1 MDIGEGGRGRDGG
14 REGGEP
20 DISTKPLSH
29 PLLTP
34 EVVPFKGSPSRTS
47 APAPAKEPSN
57 LTQTVQGGAEG
68 TAGREETPE
77 GERGIYSQNNGV
89 TLKEEQEKEE
99 KLNEKEK
106 ERLLLVDNREETG
119 RKNLAP
125 ALSSKDRG
133 EEEKEKEEEEEREEA
148 ISNQSQ
154 TKSKCSLLPRQS
166 QHSSASS
173 TVMASGTLNS
183 NIHITASNSPKH
195 STSPSTCP
203 KLSLSPSNSPKHST
217 SPSTSPKR
225 SSFSPSSPYPQNETE
240 VRDTGEVQGNSPCF
254 PLSFKPQ
261 QSALSKSTSPPAKD
275 DGRADA
281 THTSLIAN
289 GDIAKVPKPNNNPE
303 VRDGDRE
310 MEIERDDDEGNGEKE
325 REGDENIETVSKYL
339 HSSPSSSSSPSSPV
353 SLNSH
358 MALMHSRNSCKTL
371 KCPKCNWHYKSQ
383 QTLQVHL
390 REKHSESGGSCVC
403 GSLGENCVCGGSRG
417 VCLYCST
424 GKAHP
429 RLSRGESYVCGY
441 KPYRCGVCDYATS
454 SKGNL
459 SIHMQSDKHLSN
471 VQTAGQTQHA
481 HSTHTHSTHSAGS
494 TVRDTA
500 GGQVYGHTHPE
511 VTQPPENTPPYP
523 SHPSSQGKRWRC
535 EVCDYETSIARN
547 LRIHTTSEKHT
558 QNVLRLKHTHNVLQ
572 LQRSY
577 YLAHCRSLP
586 PQLTL
591 LHSTGG
597 EQSLDIH
604 QLTAEEPVA
613 PDSTLTPSPSPPPS
627 SSPSPSPP
635 SPLSLSPSPPPPLSL
650 SSSSPLYRGVFRC
663 LVCFSFSSDSLE
675 SLGSHLSASRSLP
688 QSEWRCLVAG
698 GCYCRLCGYSTPLTA
713 NFTLHCQ
720 TDRHRARYQLAAHL
734 WERGEKGEAV
744 DWEEVGKLVATGN
757 LVQLKC
763 NVCDFQ
769 TTSLEKLR
777 IHSVNSQHQASLRVY
792 MFLEQYD
799 SAVAGGSW
807 SFHCVL
813 CNYSSRS
820 KLHLLRH
827 THSTGHHKREELH
840 RLQLVKRRSLNK
852 GEDLAAIFS
861 IRKCTSPE
869 IDESSEEGE
878 RRDSLSPAKR
888 SFSWLEET
896 QSPLSPKC
904 PRTDKHTTD
913 QHTTAKCPL
922 CQDTLIHTHLRRHLT
937 LIHSVAQDCVEKL
950 MSTVAVDLP
959 EILQKEP
966 LQRDSHSSDSN
977 TNEYQTNDSN
987 TIDFYA
993 KESLRNESQSNDS
1006 HINEEE
1012 VIPAKDV
1019 PALPTRP
1026 CEDQHL
1032 AEDNTSHL
1040 PESPSSPTPLPT
1052 PPSPSLSHLPS
1063 SALPPSPPSDA
1074 PPSSDRHC
1082 YRFRCG
1088 RCSLAFRTQEKL
1100 KLHWQ
1105 YHAMRA
1111 ATECHLCPRR
1121 CRSQEALQRHLLN
1134 THLQDLH
1141 LQGTHPDQIG
1151 AHIQRPTSLEGEEE
1165 EGESM
1170 SEEDEEEGNEGEED
1184 EKDDPDEE
1192 ERPSPG
1198 VSNSDKGSGQQ
1209 EEEAGSEPSPLI
1221 KGSNSTLERFL
1232 DPARPYKCSVCCE
1245 SFTQRTILLVHYN
1258 SVSHLHRAKARRALH
1273 DSSPSH
1279 ADTPQ
1284 GLEPSPY
1291 RCSLAPDPRPYRC
1304 RMCGVAYSQS
1314 STLDI
1319 HLRSVLH
1326 QTRARAAR
1334 TQLPLNPHTHQTPA
1348 SASTQASHT
1357 PVPSLIQTQTPASSP
1372 SPGGG
1377 EASTRGNPPAAT
1389 RPAPAPPSPCSSL
1402 SEAQLSVGVSGQ
1414 VKGQQ
1419 AKRRR
1424 VEDLTASAGQQDLML
1439 LQQQLAQAQ
1448 ILQQQQEL
1456 AQAQIQQHT
1465 ALLQP
1470 QLFSPT
1476 LLPHLPL
1483 LQQNLLKQHLPSA
1496 AEILQHGNLFPP
1508 LPLSPD
1514 SLFSLQ
1520 QQLLLSF
1527 YLSGGL
1533 HLNPNTTLMNQT
1545 TSAVSPQTTSAV
1557 SPQTTSAVSPQTT
1570 SAVSPQTT
1578 SAVSPQ
1584 TTSAVSPQTTSDQ
1597 QPQIER
1603 LEPPSPQP
1611 ETNGIQFPAH
1621 APKCETQAETA
1632 GSDSPLHQT
1641 EKEFNPSSPPEG
1653 DGEKNGEMQES
1664 EKKERAEKA
1673 LRVLLER
1680 YGWELALQSTQSRQ
1694 RQQNREME
1702 GCLEE
1707 EKQCGECGKLFSDS
1721 LILKSHQEFV
1731 HRQMIPPVVLEM
1743 FSRQYRLQY
1752 DRLYPLR
1759 PFTPGET
1766 ETTDVAPLT
1775 PASAPALA
1783 PLPPAPASDSTLD
1796 QAQSLAASQTSVPAL
1811 TPAAT
1816 LTTID
1821 TDPAVPTPPA
1831 PASVS
1836 VTLSPDQAPVNSLF
1850 PVHARASPTPSPP
1863 PPPRQPQPLSEQ
1875 DSTTTTNTPCPDPSQ
1890 TIIHKPKLS
1899 IPPLPLPQLPLPRLP
1914 LSNLS
1919 SLPFP
1924 IDPSLL
1930 PLGLIQPIALQSM
1943 LQYQS
1948 LLSSCH
1954 QPPLSPYTS
1963 THSAPSLALPS
1974 YTTTHCATSPAL
1986 PPYTTTH
1993 SASCPA
1999 LPPYTTTPSAPSLAL
2014 PPYTTTHSAPSLA
2027 LPPYTTTHCAPSPA
2041 LPPYTTTHCAPSPAL
2056 PPYTTTHSAPCPA
2069 LPPYP
2074 TTHSAPSPAL
2084 PPYTTTH
2091 SAPSPVLPPYP
2102 TTHSA
2107 PSPALPPYTTTH
2119 SAPSP
2124 ALPPYTTTHSAPSP
2138 ALPPYTTTH
2147 SAPSP
2152 ALPPYTTTHSAPSPA
2167 LPPYTTTHSAPCP
2180 ALPPY
2185 TTTHSA
2191 PSPALPPY
2199 TTTHS
2204 APCPALPPYTTTH
2217 SAPSPALPSL
2227 KRRLVEG
2234 TEVRPM
2240 SDVMAGDGEEGGER
2254 EGEGDEQRRDRR
2266 QRTTISAEQLE
2277 VLYQR
2282 YSLNSNPTRSALE
2295 GITRD
2300 TGLKKRVVQVWFQ
2313 NTRARQRKGQLQT
2326 LGRGGLGVGLGDNH
2340 RRCPF
2345 CRALFKA
2352 QSALDAHVRA
2362 RHWSQTDRP
2371 AYGLSHQIGSADDFS
2386 FSHNHGSCRDRE
2398 GPPLSLQ
2405 PSPSLSHHPSLPT
2418 SLHPSPNPFH
2428 PSPSPGVIP
2437 TERKYISGKTDL
2449 TFDLNEPDMEEE
2461 EEEEG
2466 LSVKIFPSSDQAHEG
2481 NHSNLLS
2488 LGYKYGM
2495 ASFNVQDCDQN
2506 SSPSLSE
2513 SVDRHGP
2520 RQQQQQR
2527 QRTQMTPQ
2535 QVAKLRACYREH
2547 PTPSPLQCEGL
2558 GRQLGLP
2565 RRVVQV
2571 WFQNGRAKEKR
2582 ARSLRVDP
2590 TTG

>member
-34 EVVPFKGSPSRTS
+34 EVVPSKGSPSRTS

-57 LTQTVQGGAEG
+57 LTQTEQGGAEG

-99 KLNEKEK
+99 KLNEKKEK
-106 ERLLLVDNREETG
+106 ERLLLVDDREETG

-133 EEEKEKEEEEEREEA
+133 EEEKEKEEEREEA

-154 TKSKCSLLPRQS
+154 TKSKCSILPRQS

-203 KLSLSPSNSPKHST
+203 KLTLSPSNSPKHST
-217 SPSTSPKR
+217 SPFTSPKR
-225 SSFSPSSPYPQNETE
+225 SSFFPSSPYPQNETE

-289 GDIAKVPKPNNNPE
+289 GDTAKVPKPNNNPE

-390 REKHSESGGSCVC
+390 REKHPESGGSCVC
-403 GSLGENCVCGGSRG
+403 GGLGENCVCGGSRG

-494 TVRDTA
+494 TVRDTT

-586 PQLTL
+586 PHLTL

-627 SSPSPSPP
+627 SSPSPSPSPSPP

-675 SLGSHLSASRSLP
+675 SLGSHLSAPRSLP

-799 SAVAGGSW
+799 NAVAGGSW

-840 RLQLVKRRSLNK
+840 SLQLVKRRSLNK

-922 CQDTLIHTHLRRHLT
+922 CQDTLVHTHLRRHLT

-959 EILQKEP
+959 EILQKET

-977 TNEYQTNDSN
+977 TNEYQTNDSS

-993 KESLRNESQSNDS
+993 KESLRNESQSNDC

-1040 PESPSSPTPLPT
+1040 PESPSPPPSLPT

-1221 KGSNSTLERFL
+1221 KGSNPTLERFL

-1273 DSSPSH
+1273 DSRPSH

-1348 SASTQASHT
+1348 STQAPHT
-1357 PVPSLIQTQTPASSP
+1357 PGPSLVQTQTPASSP

-1377 EASTRGNPPAAT
+1377 EASTRGNPPADT

-1424 VEDLTASAGQQDLML
+1424 VEDLTTSAGQQDLML

-1456 AQAQIQQHT
+1456 TQAQIQQHT

-1584 TTSAVSPQTTSDQ
+1584 TTSLSSPLQTTALHLLSPPQTTSAVSPQTTSAVSPQTTSAVSPQTTSAISPQTTSAISPQTTSDQ
-1597 QPQIER
+1597 HPQIER

-1641 EKEFNPSSPPEG
+1641 EK
-1653 DGEKNGEMQES
+1653 D
-1664 EKKERAEKA
+1664 
-1673 LRVLLER
+1673 
-1680 YGWELALQSTQSRQ
+1680 
-1694 RQQNREME
+1694 
-1702 GCLEE
+1702 
-1707 EKQCGECGKLFSDS
+1707 
-1721 LILKSHQEFV
+1721 
-1731 HRQMIPPVVLEM
+1731 
-1743 FSRQYRLQY
+1743 
-1752 DRLYPLR
+1752 
-1759 PFTPGET
+1759 
-1766 ETTDVAPLT
+1766 
-1775 PASAPALA
+1775 
-1783 PLPPAPASDSTLD
+1783 
-1796 QAQSLAASQTSVPAL
+1796 
-1811 TPAAT
+1811 
-1816 LTTID
+1816 
-1821 TDPAVPTPPA
+1821 
-1831 PASVS
+1831 
-1836 VTLSPDQAPVNSLF
+1836 
-1850 PVHARASPTPSPP
+1850 
-1863 PPPRQPQPLSEQ
+1863 
-1875 DSTTTTNTPCPDPSQ
+1875 
-1890 TIIHKPKLS
+1890 
-1899 IPPLPLPQLPLPRLP
+1899 
-1914 LSNLS
+1914 
-1919 SLPFP
+1919 
-1924 IDPSLL
+1924 
-1930 PLGLIQPIALQSM
+1930 
-1943 LQYQS
+1943 
-1948 LLSSCH
+1948 
-1954 QPPLSPYTS
+1954 
-1963 THSAPSLALPS
+1963 
-1974 YTTTHCATSPAL
+1974 
-1986 PPYTTTH
+1986 
-1993 SASCPA
+1993 
-1999 LPPYTTTPSAPSLAL
+1999 
-2014 PPYTTTHSAPSLA
+2014 
-2027 LPPYTTTHCAPSPA
+2027 
-2041 LPPYTTTHCAPSPAL
+2041 
-2056 PPYTTTHSAPCPA
+2056 
-2069 LPPYP
+2069 
-2074 TTHSAPSPAL
+2074 
-2084 PPYTTTH
+2084 
-2091 SAPSPVLPPYP
+2091 
-2102 TTHSA
+2102 
-2107 PSPALPPYTTTH
+2107 LPPYTTTH

-2152 ALPPYTTTHSAPSPA
+2152 ALT
-2167 LPPYTTTHSAPCP
+2167 
-2180 ALPPY
+2180 
-2185 TTTHSA
+2185 
-2191 PSPALPPY
+2191 
-2199 TTTHS
+2199 
-2204 APCPALPPYTTTH
+2204 PYTTTH

-2227 KRRLVEG
+2227 ERRLEEG

-2326 LGRGGLGVGLGDNH
+2326 LGRGGLGVGLGGDNH

-2386 FSHNHGSCRDRE
+2386 FSHNHGSYRDRE

-2405 PSPSLSHHPSLPT
+2405 HSPSLSHHPSLPT

-2466 LSVKIFPSSDQAHEG
+2466 LSIKIFPSSDQAHEG
-2481 NHSNLLS
+2481 NHSDLLS

-2520 RQQQQQR
+2520 RQQQQR

>member
-1 MDIGEGGRGRDGG
+1 MDSGEGGRGRDGG

-34 EVVPFKGSPSRTS
+34 EVIPCKGSPSRTS

-57 LTQTVQGGAEG
+57 LIQTEQGGAEG

-99 KLNEKEK
+99 KLNEKKEK
-106 ERLLLVDNREETG
+106 ERLLLVDDREETG

-133 EEEKEKEEEEEREEA
+133 EEEKEKKEEEEEEREEA

-183 NIHITASNSPKH
+183 NIHITPSNSPKH

-225 SSFSPSSPYPQNETE
+225 SSFSPFSPYPQNETE
-240 VRDTGEVQGNSPCF
+240 VRDTGEVQGNSPSF

-289 GDIAKVPKPNNNPE
+289 GDTAKVPKPNNNPE

-390 REKHSESGGSCVC
+390 REKHPESGGSCVC
-403 GSLGENCVCGGSRG
+403 GGLGENCVCGGSRG

-441 KPYRCGVCDYATS
+441 KPYRCDVCDYATS

-471 VQTAGQTQHA
+471 VQAAGQTQHA
-481 HSTHTHSTHSAGS
+481 HSTHSGGS

-500 GGQVYGHTHPE
+500 GDQVYGHTHPE

-591 LHSTGG
+591 LHSIGG
-597 EQSLDIH
+597 QQSLDMH

-627 SSPSPSPP
+627 SSPSPSPSP
-635 SPLSLSPSPPPPLSL
+635 SPPPPLSLSPSPPPPLSL

-675 SLGSHLSASRSLP
+675 SLGSHLSAPRSLP

-734 WERGEKGEAV
+734 SERGEKGEAV

-792 MFLEQYD
+792 RFLEQYD

-827 THSTGHHKREELH
+827 THSTGHYKREELH
-840 RLQLVKRRSLNK
+840 HLQLVKRRSLNK
-852 GEDLAAIFS
+852 GEELAAIFS

-896 QSPLSPKC
+896 QSPLSPKRH
-904 PRTDKHTTD
+904 RTDKHSTD
-913 QHTTAKCPL
+913 QQTTAKCPL
-922 CQDTLIHTHLRRHLT
+922 CQDTLVHTHLRRHLT
-937 LIHSVAQDCVEKL
+937 LTHSVAQDCVDKL
-950 MSTVAVDLP
+950 MSTVAVELP
-959 EILQKEP
+959 EILQKET
-966 LQRDSHSSDSN
+966 LQRDSHSNDSN
-977 TNEYQTNDSN
+977 TNEYQTSDSN

-1040 PESPSSPTPLPT
+1040 PESPSSPPPPPT

-1063 SALPPSPPSDA
+1063 STLPPSPPSDA
-1074 PPSSDRHC
+1074 PPSSDRHG

-1141 LQGTHPDQIG
+1141 LQGTHPDQSG
-1151 AHIQRPTSLEGEEE
+1151 AHVQRQTSLEGEEE

-1170 SEEDEEEGNEGEED
+1170 SEEDKEEDEEDEEANEGEED

-1209 EEEAGSEPSPLI
+1209 EEETGSEPSPLI
-1221 KGSNSTLERFL
+1221 KGSNPTLERFL

-1304 RMCGVAYSQS
+1304 RMCRVAYSQS

-1334 TQLPLNPHTHQTPA
+1334 TQLPLNPHTHQTLAPA
-1348 SASTQASHT
+1348 SASTQAPHT
-1357 PVPSLIQTQTPASSP
+1357 PVPSLVQTQTPASSP

-1377 EASTRGNPPAAT
+1377 EASTRGTPPAVT
-1389 RPAPAPPSPCSSL
+1389 RPAPASPSPCSSL

-1424 VEDLTASAGQQDLML
+1424 VEVLTASVGQQDLTL

-1448 ILQQQQEL
+1448 ILQQQQEI

-1545 TSAVSPQTTSAV
+1545 TSAVSPQTISAV

-1578 SAVSPQ
+1578 SAVSSQITSAVSSQTTSAVSPQTTSAVSPQTTSAVSSQITSAVSSQITSAVSSQITSAVSSQ

-1597 QPQIER
+1597 HPQIER

-1611 ETNGIQFPAH
+1611 EMNRIQFPGH

-1632 GSDSPLHQT
+1632 DSDSPLHQT
-1641 EKEFNPSSPPEG
+1641 EKEYNPSSPPEG

-1694 RQQNREME
+1694 RQRQQNREME
-1702 GCLEE
+1702 GCLEEE

-1759 PFTPGET
+1759 PFTPGDT
-1766 ETTDVAPLT
+1766 ETTVVAPLT

-1796 QAQSLAASQTSVPAL
+1796 QAQSLSVSQTSVPAL
-1811 TPAAT
+1811 IPAAT
-1816 LTTID
+1816 LTAID
-1821 TDPAVPTPPA
+1821 TDPAVPPPPA
-1831 PASVS
+1831 FVS
-1836 VTLSPDQAPVNSLF
+1836 VTLSPDQAPVNSLS
-1850 PVHARASPTPSPP
+1850 PVQARASPTPSPPP

-1875 DSTTTTNTPCPDPSQ
+1875 DSTTTTTTPCPDPSQ
-1890 TIIHKPKLS
+1890 TIIHRPKLS

-1930 PLGLIQPIALQSM
+1930 PLGLMQPIALQSM

-1954 QPPLSPYTS
+1954 QPPLS
-1963 THSAPSLALPS
+1963 L
-1974 YTTTHCATSPAL
+1974 
-1986 PPYTTTH
+1986 YTTTH
-1993 SASCPA
+1993 SA
-1999 LPPYTTTPSAPSLAL
+1999 PSSAL

-2027 LPPYTTTHCAPSPA
+2027 LPPYTTTHSAPSSALPPYTTTHSAPSPSLPPYTTTHSAPSLALPPYTTTHSAPSPA

-2056 PPYTTTHSAPCPA
+2056 PPYTTTHSAPS
-2069 LPPYP
+2069 L
-2074 TTHSAPSPAL
+2074 AL

-2091 SAPSPVLPPYP
+2091 C
-2102 TTHSA
+2102 A

-2147 SAPSP
+2147 CAPSS
-2152 ALPPYTTTHSAPSPA
+2152 ALPPYTTTH
-2167 LPPYTTTHSAPCP
+2167 C
-2180 ALPPY
+2180 
-2185 TTTHSA
+2185 
-2191 PSPALPPY
+2191 
-2199 TTTHS
+2199 
-2204 APCPALPPYTTTH
+2204 
-2217 SAPSPALPSL
+2217 APSPALPSL
-2227 KRRLVEG
+2227 KRRLEEG

-2254 EGEGDEQRRDRR
+2254 EGEGDEQRRERR

-2282 YSLNSNPTRSALE
+2282 YSLNSNPTRSVLE

-2371 AYGLSHQIGSADDFS
+2371 AYGLSHQIGSADVFS
-2386 FSHNHGSCRDRE
+2386 FSHNHGSYRDRE
-2398 GPPLSLQ
+2398 VPPLSLQ
-2405 PSPSLSHHPSLPT
+2405 HSPSLSHHPSLPP

-2437 TERKYISGKTDL
+2437 TERKYISGETDL

-2495 ASFNVQDCDQN
+2495 ASFNVHDCDQN

>member
-1 MDIGEGGRGRDGG
+1 MDSGEGGRGRDGG
-14 REGGEP
+14 REGGENSEP

-29 PLLTP
+29 PFLTP
-34 EVVPFKGSPSRTS
+34 EVIPCNGSPSRTS

-57 LTQTVQGGAEG
+57 LTQTEQGGAEG

-77 GERGIYSQNNGV
+77 GEGGVYSQEDGV
-89 TLKEEQEKEE
+89 TLEEEEEKEE
-99 KLNEKEK
+99 KLKEK
-106 ERLLLVDNREETG
+106 ERLLLVDDREETVG
-119 RKNLAP
+119 RKNLVP
-125 ALSSKDRG
+125 ALISKDRG
-133 EEEKEKEEEEEREEA
+133 EEEKEKEEEEEEEEEREEA

-154 TKSKCSLLPRQS
+154 TKSKCSLLPRQC
-166 QHSSASS
+166 QHSSAYS
-173 TVMASGTLNS
+173 TVIASGTLNS
-183 NIHITASNSPKH
+183 NTHITPSYSPKH
-195 STSPSTCP
+195 STSP

-225 SSFSPSSPYPQNETE
+225 SIFFPSSPYPQNETE
-240 VRDTGEVQGNSPCF
+240 ERDTGGVQGNSPSF
-254 PLSFKPQ
+254 PLSFKLQ
-261 QSALSKSTSPPAKD
+261 QSALSESTSTHAKD

-289 GDIAKVPKPNNNPE
+289 GDTAKVLKPNNNPE
-303 VRDGDRE
+303 ERDGEREGDGE
-310 MEIERDDDEGNGEKE
+310 MEIERDDEGDGERE

-339 HSSPSSSSSPSSPV
+339 HPSPSSSSSPSSPG

-390 REKHSESGGSCVC
+390 REKHPESGGSCVC
-403 GSLGENCVCGGSRG
+403 GGLGENCVCGGSRG

-471 VQTAGQTQHA
+471 VQAAGQTQPA
-481 HSTHTHSTHSAGS
+481 HSTHTHSTHSGSS

-500 GGQVYGHTHPE
+500 GDQVYGHTHPE
-511 VTQPPENTPPYP
+511 VTQPPANTPLYP
-523 SHPSSQGKRWRC
+523 SQPPSQGKRWRC

-558 QNVLRLKHTHNVLQ
+558 HNVLRLKHTHNVLQ

-591 LHSTGG
+591 LHSIDG
-597 EQSLDIH
+597 EQSLDMH

-613 PDSTLTPSPSPPPS
+613 PDSTLTPSPSPPPPS
-627 SSPSPSPP
+627 SSPSPSP
-635 SPLSLSPSPPPPLSL
+635 SASPPPPLSL
-650 SSSSPLYRGVFRC
+650 SPSSPLSHGVFRC

-675 SLGSHLSASRSLP
+675 SLGSHLSAPRSLP

-734 WERGEKGEAV
+734 WERGEKGEVV

-769 TTSLEKLR
+769 TTSLEKLK

-792 MFLEQYD
+792 
-799 SAVAGGSW
+799 
-807 SFHCVL
+807 
-813 CNYSSRS
+813 R
-820 KLHLLRH
+820 
-827 THSTGHHKREELH
+827 
-840 RLQLVKRRSLNK
+840 
-852 GEDLAAIFS
+852 
-861 IRKCTSPE
+861 
-869 IDESSEEGE
+869 
-878 RRDSLSPAKR
+878 R
-888 SFSWLEET
+888 SFSGLEET
-896 QSPLSPKC
+896 QSPLSPKR

-913 QHTTAKCPL
+913 QQATAKCPL
-922 CQDTLIHTHLRRHLT
+922 CQDTLVHTQLRRHLT
-937 LIHSVAQDCVEKL
+937 LTHSVAQDCVDKL
-950 MSTVAVDLP
+950 MSTVAVELP
-959 EILQKEP
+959 EILQKES
-966 LQRDSHSSDSN
+966 LQMESHSNDSN
-977 TNEYQTNDSN
+977 TNESQTNDSKTN
-987 TIDFYA
+987 DSNA
-993 KESLRNESQSNDS
+993 KESLKNESQTNDSKTNDSNAKESLKNESQTNDS
-1006 HINEEE
+1006 HINKEE

-1019 PALPTRP
+1019 PALPNAP
-1026 CEDQHL
+1026 CEDQHP
-1032 AEDNTSHL
+1032 AEDNISHL
-1040 PESPSSPTPLPT
+1040 PESPSSPPPPPT

-1074 PPSSDRHC
+1074 PPPSDRHS

-1141 LQGTHPDQIG
+1141 LQGTHPDQSG
-1151 AHIQRPTSLEGEEE
+1151 AHVQRPTSLEGEEE
-1165 EGESM
+1165 DGESM
-1170 SEEDEEEGNEGEED
+1170 SEEDTDKEEEDEEEGEGEQGKGNEGEED
-1184 EKDDPDEE
+1184 EKEDPDEE

-1209 EEEAGSEPSPLI
+1209 EEEEETGSEPSPFI
-1221 KGSNSTLERFL
+1221 KGSNPTLERFL

-1258 SVSHLHRAKARRALH
+1258 SVSHLHRAKARRALQ
-1273 DSSPSH
+1273 DSSPSP

-1334 TQLPLNPHTHQTPA
+1334 TQLALNPHSQQTPAPA
-1348 SASTQASHT
+1348 SASTQAPHI
-1357 PVPSLIQTQTPASSP
+1357 PVPSLVQAQTPASSP

-1377 EASTRGNPPAAT
+1377 EASTRGTPPAAT
-1389 RPAPAPPSPCSSL
+1389 RPAPASPSPCSSL
-1402 SEAQLSVGVSGQ
+1402 SEAQQSVGVSGQ
-1414 VKGQQ
+1414 AEGQQ

-1424 VEDLTASAGQQDLML
+1424 VEDLTTSAGQQDLML

-1448 ILQQQQEL
+1448 ILQQQQQL
-1456 AQAQIQQHT
+1456 AQAQIQQQT

-1483 LQQNLLKQHLPSA
+1483 LQQNLLKQHLPSV
-1496 AEILQHGNLFPP
+1496 AESLQQGNLFPP

-1520 QQLLLSF
+1520 QQMLLSF
-1527 YLSGGL
+1527 YLAGGL

-1545 TSAVSPQTTSAV
+1545 TSAVSPQTTS
-1557 SPQTTSAVSPQTT
+1557 
-1570 SAVSPQTT
+1570 
-1578 SAVSPQ
+1578 
-1584 TTSAVSPQTTSDQ
+1584 DQ
-1597 QPQIER
+1597 HPQIER
-1603 LEPPSPQP
+1603 LEPPSPLT
-1611 ETNGIQFPAH
+1611 ETNSIQSPAQ

-1632 GSDSPLHQT
+1632 DSDSPLHQT
-1641 EKEFNPSSPPEG
+1641 EKEYNPSSPPEG
-1653 DGEKNGEMQES
+1653 DGERDREMQES

-1702 GCLEE
+1702 GCLEKE

-1731 HRQMIPPVVLEM
+1731 HRQMIPPVVLER
-1743 FSRQYRLQY
+1743 FSRHYRLQY
-1752 DRLYPLR
+1752 DRLYPLS
-1759 PFTPGET
+1759 PFTPGDT
-1766 ETTDVAPLT
+1766 ETTVVAPLT

-1796 QAQSLAASQTSVPAL
+1796 QAQSLSVSQTSVPAL

-1816 LTTID
+1816 AVD
-1821 TDPAVPTPPA
+1821 PDPAVPPP

-1850 PVHARASPTPSPP
+1850 PAQARALASTTPSPP
-1863 PPPRQPQPLSEQ
+1863 PHPPQPQPLSEQ
-1875 DSTTTTNTPCPDPSQ
+1875 DSTTTTTTPCPDPSQ
-1890 TIIHKPKLS
+1890 TIIHQPKLS
-1899 IPPLPLPQLPLPRLP
+1899 MPPLPLPQVPLPLLP
-1914 LSNLS
+1914 LSNLPP
-1919 SLPFP
+1919 LPFP

-1930 PLGLIQPIALQSM
+1930 PLGLMQPLALQSM

-1948 LLSSCH
+1948 LLSSGH
-1954 QPPLSPYTS
+1954 QPPLSLCTN
-1963 THSAPSLALPS
+1963 
-1974 YTTTHCATSPAL
+1974 
-1986 PPYTTTH
+1986 
-1993 SASCPA
+1993 
-1999 LPPYTTTPSAPSLAL
+1999 
-2014 PPYTTTHSAPSLA
+2014 
-2027 LPPYTTTHCAPSPA
+2027 
-2041 LPPYTTTHCAPSPAL
+2041 
-2056 PPYTTTHSAPCPA
+2056 
-2069 LPPYP
+2069 
-2074 TTHSAPSPAL
+2074 THSAPSPAL
-2084 PPYTTTH
+2084 PPYTNTH
-2091 SAPSPVLPPYP
+2091 SAPSSALPPY
-2102 TTHSA
+2102 TNTHSA
-2107 PSPALPPYTTTH
+2107 PSSALPLYTNTH
-2119 SAPSP
+2119 SAPR
-2124 ALPPYTTTHSAPSP
+2124 
-2138 ALPPYTTTH
+2138 
-2147 SAPSP
+2147 
-2152 ALPPYTTTHSAPSPA
+2152 
-2167 LPPYTTTHSAPCP
+2167 
-2180 ALPPY
+2180 
-2185 TTTHSA
+2185 
-2191 PSPALPPY
+2191 
-2199 TTTHS
+2199 
-2204 APCPALPPYTTTH
+2204 
-2217 SAPSPALPSL
+2217 PALPSL
-2227 KRRLVEG
+2227 KCRLEEG

-2240 SDVMAGDGEEGGER
+2240 SDVLAGDGEEGGER

-2282 YSLNSNPTRSALE
+2282 YSLNANPTRSVLE
-2295 GITRD
+2295 GITSD

-2352 QSALDAHVRA
+2352 QSALDSHVRA

-2386 FSHNHGSCRDRE
+2386 FSHNHGSYRDRE
-2398 GPPLSLQ
+2398 GPSLSLQ
-2405 PSPSLSHHPSLPT
+2405 HSPSLSHHPSLSP
-2418 SLHPSPNPFH
+2418 SLH
-2428 PSPSPGVIP
+2428 PSPSPGVVP

-2449 TFDLNEPDMEEE
+2449 TFNLNEPDMEKEEE

-2488 LGYKYGM
+2488 LGYNYGM
-2495 ASFNVQDCDQN
+2495 ASFNIQDCDQN
-2506 SSPSLSE
+2506 TSPSLSE

-2558 GRQLGLP
+2558 GQQLGLP

-2582 ARSLRVDP
+2582 ARSLRP
-2590 TTG
+2590 IPQELTPPCQQMSLF

>member
-1 MDIGEGGRGRDGG
+1 MDSGEGGRGRDGG

-34 EVVPFKGSPSRTS
+34 EVIPCKGSPSRTS

-57 LTQTVQGGAEG
+57 LIQTEQGGAEG

-99 KLNEKEK
+99 KLNEKKEK
-106 ERLLLVDNREETG
+106 ERLLLVDDREETG

-133 EEEKEKEEEEEREEA
+133 EEEKEKKEEEEEEREEA

-183 NIHITASNSPKH
+183 NIHITPSNFPKH

-225 SSFSPSSPYPQNETE
+225 SSFSPFSPYPQNETE
-240 VRDTGEVQGNSPCF
+240 VRDTGEVQGNSPSF

-289 GDIAKVPKPNNNPE
+289 GDTAKVPKPNNNPE

-325 REGDENIETVSKYL
+325 IEGDENIETVSKYL

-390 REKHSESGGSCVC
+390 REKHPESGGSCVC
-403 GSLGENCVCGGSRG
+403 GGLGENCVCGGSRG

-441 KPYRCGVCDYATS
+441 KPYRCDVCDYATS

-471 VQTAGQTQHA
+471 VQAAGQTQHA
-481 HSTHTHSTHSAGS
+481 HSTHSGGS

-500 GGQVYGHTHPE
+500 GDQVYGHTHPE

-523 SHPSSQGKRWRC
+523 SHTSSQGKRWRC

-591 LHSTGG
+591 LHSIGG
-597 EQSLDIH
+597 QQSLDMH

-627 SSPSPSPP
+627 SSPSPSP
-635 SPLSLSPSPPPPLSL
+635 SPSPPPPLSL
-650 SSSSPLYRGVFRC
+650 LPLLPLLPVSLSPLLHSTVVCVRC

-675 SLGSHLSASRSLP
+675 SLGSHLSGPRSLP

-698 GCYCRLCGYSTPLTA
+698 GCYCR
-713 NFTLHCQ
+713 
-720 TDRHRARYQLAAHL
+720 
-734 WERGEKGEAV
+734 
-744 DWEEVGKLVATGN
+744 
-757 LVQLKC
+757 
-763 NVCDFQ
+763 
-769 TTSLEKLR
+769 
-777 IHSVNSQHQASLRVY
+777 
-792 MFLEQYD
+792 
-799 SAVAGGSW
+799 
-807 SFHCVL
+807 
-813 CNYSSRS
+813 
-820 KLHLLRH
+820 
-827 THSTGHHKREELH
+827 
-840 RLQLVKRRSLNK
+840 RSLNK
-852 GEDLAAIFS
+852 GEELAAIFS

-869 IDESSEEGE
+869 IDESSEGGE

-896 QSPLSPKC
+896 QSPLSPKNH
-904 PRTDKHTTD
+904 RTDKHSTD
-913 QHTTAKCPL
+913 QQTTAKCPL
-922 CQDTLIHTHLRRHLT
+922 CQDTLVHTHLRRHLT
-937 LIHSVAQDCVEKL
+937 LTHSVAQDCVDKL
-950 MSTVAVDLP
+950 MSTVAVELP
-959 EILQKEP
+959 EILQKET
-966 LQRDSHSSDSN
+966 LQRDSHSNDSN
-977 TNEYQTNDSN
+977 TNEYQTNDFN

-1040 PESPSSPTPLPT
+1040 PESPSSPPPPPT

-1063 SALPPSPPSDA
+1063 STLPPSPPSDA
-1074 PPSSDRHC
+1074 PPSSDRHG

-1141 LQGTHPDQIG
+1141 LQGTHPDQSG
-1151 AHIQRPTSLEGEEE
+1151 AHVQRQTSLEGEEE

-1170 SEEDEEEGNEGEED
+1170 SEEETDKEEDDEEGEQGKGDEGEED

-1209 EEEAGSEPSPLI
+1209 EEETGSEPSPLI
-1221 KGSNSTLERFL
+1221 KGSNPTLERFL
-1232 DPARPYKCSVCCE
+1232 DPARPYKCSFCCE

-1304 RMCGVAYSQS
+1304 RMCRVAYSQS

-1326 QTRARAAR
+1326 QTRARGAR
-1334 TQLPLNPHTHQTPA
+1334 TQLSLNPHTRQTLVPA
-1348 SASTQASHT
+1348 L
-1357 PVPSLIQTQTPASSP
+1357 VQTTSSSR

-1377 EASTRGNPPAAT
+1377 EVSTRGTTPTAT
-1389 RPAPAPPSPCSSL
+1389 RSAPSSPSPCSSL
-1402 SEAQLSVGVSGQ
+1402 SEAQLSVGVSG
-1414 VKGQQ
+1414 KAEGHQ

-1424 VEDLTASAGQQDLML
+1424 VEDLTASGGQQDLTL
-1439 LQQQLAQAQ
+1439 LQQQVAQAQMPQQQHKLAQAH
-1448 ILQQQQEL
+1448 IEE
-1456 AQAQIQQHT
+1456 HT

-1557 SPQTTSAVSPQTT
+1557 SSQITSAVSSQI
-1570 SAVSPQTT
+1570 
-1578 SAVSPQ
+1578 
-1584 TTSAVSPQTTSDQ
+1584 TSAVSPQTTSDQ
-1597 QPQIER
+1597 HPQIER

-1611 ETNGIQFPAH
+1611 EMNRIQFPGH

-1632 GSDSPLHQT
+1632 DSDSPLHQT
-1641 EKEFNPSSPPEG
+1641 EKEYNPSSPPEG

-1707 EKQCGECGKLFSDS
+1707 EEKQCGECGKLFSDS

-1759 PFTPGET
+1759 PFTPGDT
-1766 ETTDVAPLT
+1766 ETTVVAPLT

-1796 QAQSLAASQTSVPAL
+1796 QAQSLSVSQTSVPAL
-1811 TPAAT
+1811 IPAAT
-1816 LTTID
+1816 LTAID
-1821 TDPAVPTPPA
+1821 TDPAVPPPPA
-1831 PASVS
+1831 FVS
-1836 VTLSPDQAPVNSLF
+1836 VTLSPDQA
-1850 PVHARASPTPSPP
+1850 RASPTPSLPP

-1875 DSTTTTNTPCPDPSQ
+1875 DSTTTTTTPCPDPSQ
-1890 TIIHKPKLS
+1890 TIIHRPKLS

-1930 PLGLIQPIALQSM
+1930 PLGLMQPIAFQSM

-1954 QPPLSPYTS
+1954 QPPLSLYTN
-1963 THSAPSLALPS
+1963 TH
-1974 YTTTHCATSPAL
+1974 
-1986 PPYTTTH
+1986 
-1993 SASCPA
+1993 
-1999 LPPYTTTPSAPSLAL
+1999 SAPSLAL
-2014 PPYTTTHSAPSLA
+2014 PPYTTTHSAPTQA
-2027 LPPYTTTHCAPSPA
+2027 LPLHYHPLC
-2041 LPPYTTTHCAPSPAL
+2041 
-2056 PPYTTTHSAPCPA
+2056 
-2069 LPPYP
+2069 
-2074 TTHSAPSPAL
+2074 
-2084 PPYTTTH
+2084 
-2091 SAPSPVLPPYP
+2091 
-2102 TTHSA
+2102 

-2147 SAPSP
+2147 CAPSS
-2152 ALPPYTTTHSAPSPA
+2152 ALPPYTTTHCAPSSA
-2167 LPPYTTTHSAPCP
+2167 LPPYTTTHC
-2180 ALPPY
+2180 
-2185 TTTHSA
+2185 
-2191 PSPALPPY
+2191 
-2199 TTTHS
+2199 
-2204 APCPALPPYTTTH
+2204 
-2217 SAPSPALPSL
+2217 APSPALPSL
-2227 KRRLVEG
+2227 KRRLEEG

-2254 EGEGDEQRRDRR
+2254 EGEGDEQRRERR

-2282 YSLNSNPTRSALE
+2282 YSLNSNPTRSVLE

-2371 AYGLSHQIGSADDFS
+2371 AYGLSHQIGSADVFS
-2386 FSHNHGSCRDRE
+2386 FSHNHGSYRDRE
-2398 GPPLSLQ
+2398 VPPLSLQ
-2405 PSPSLSHHPSLPT
+2405 HSPSLSHHPSLPP

-2437 TERKYISGKTDL
+2437 TERKYISGETDL

-2495 ASFNVQDCDQN
+2495 ASFNVHDCDQN

>member
-1 MDIGEGGRGRDGG
+1 MDIGEGGRGKDGG

-34 EVVPFKGSPSRTS
+34 EVVPSKGSPSRTS

-57 LTQTVQGGAEG
+57 LTQTEQGGAEG

-77 GERGIYSQNNGV
+77 GERGIYSQNGGV

-99 KLNEKEK
+99 KLNEKKEK
-106 ERLLLVDNREETG
+106 ERLLLVDDREETG
-119 RKNLAP
+119 RKNLAEV
-125 ALSSKDRG
+125 SSKDRG

-166 QHSSASS
+166 LHSSASS

-217 SPSTSPKR
+217 SPFTSPKR
-225 SSFSPSSPYPQNETE
+225 SSFFPSSPYPQNETE

-289 GDIAKVPKPNNNPE
+289 GDTTKVPKPNNNPE

-310 MEIERDDDEGNGEKE
+310 MEIERDDGEKE

-358 MALMHSRNSCKTL
+358 MALMQSRNSCKTL

-390 REKHSESGGSCVC
+390 REKHPESGGSCVC
-403 GSLGENCVCGGSRG
+403 GGLGENCVCGGSRG

-494 TVRDTA
+494 TDRDTA

-511 VTQPPENTPPYP
+511 VTLPPENTPPYP

-591 LHSTGG
+591 IHSTGG
-597 EQSLDIH
+597 EQSLDMH

-627 SSPSPSPP
+627 SSPSPSPSP
-635 SPLSLSPSPPPPLSL
+635 SPLLLSLSPSPPPPLSL
-650 SSSSPLYRGVFRC
+650 SSPSPLYRGVFRC

-675 SLGSHLSASRSLP
+675 SLGSHLSAPRSLP

-869 IDESSEEGE
+869 IDGSSEEGE

-922 CQDTLIHTHLRRHLT
+922 CQDTLVHIHLRRHLT
-937 LIHSVAQDCVEKL
+937 LTHSVAQDCVEKL

-959 EILQKEP
+959 EILQKET

-987 TIDFYA
+987 TIVFYA

-1006 HINEEE
+1006 HMNEEE

-1040 PESPSSPTPLPT
+1040 PESPSSSPSLPT

-1141 LQGTHPDQIG
+1141 LQSTYPDQIG

-1198 VSNSDKGSGQQ
+1198 VSNSDMGSGQQ
-1209 EEEAGSEPSPLI
+1209 EAGSEPSPLI
-1221 KGSNSTLERFL
+1221 KGSNLTLDRFL

-1284 GLEPSPY
+1284 DLEPSPY

-1334 TQLPLNPHTHQTPA
+1334 AQLPLNPHTHQTPA
-1348 SASTQASHT
+1348 SASTQAPHT
-1357 PVPSLIQTQTPASSP
+1357 PVPSLVQTQTPASSP

-1456 AQAQIQQHT
+1456 AQAQIEQHT
-1465 ALLQP
+1465 VLLQP

-1483 LQQNLLKQHLPSA
+1483 LQHNLLKQHLPSA

-1545 TSAVSPQTTSAV
+1545 TSAVSPQTTSAL
-1557 SPQTTSAVSPQTT
+1557 
-1570 SAVSPQTT
+1570 
-1578 SAVSPQ
+1578 SPQ

-1597 QPQIER
+1597 HPQIER

-1611 ETNGIQFPAH
+1611 ETNGIQLPAH

-1653 DGEKNGEMQES
+1653 DGEKNGDMQES

-1759 PFTPGET
+1759 PFTPGDT
-1766 ETTDVAPLT
+1766 ETTVVAPLT
-1775 PASAPALA
+1775 PASASAPALA

-1796 QAQSLAASQTSVPAL
+1796 QAQSLAVSQTSVPAL
-1811 TPAAT
+1811 SPAAT

-1821 TDPAVPTPPA
+1821 TDPAVPPP

-1836 VTLSPDQAPVNSLF
+1836 VTLSPDHAPVNSLF

-1863 PPPRQPQPLSEQ
+1863 PSPCQPQPLSEQ
-1875 DSTTTTNTPCPDPSQ
+1875 DSTTTTNTPCPDPCQ
-1890 TIIHKPKLS
+1890 AIIHKPKLS
-1899 IPPLPLPQLPLPRLP
+1899 LPPLPLPQLPLPRLP

-1930 PLGLIQPIALQSM
+1930 PIGLMQPIALQSM

-1954 QPPLSPYTS
+1954 QPPLSLYTN
-1963 THSAPSLALPS
+1963 THSAP
-1974 YTTTHCATSPAL
+1974 SPAL

-1993 SASCPA
+1993 SAPSPA
-1999 LPPYTTTPSAPSLAL
+1999 LPPYTTTHSAPSPALPPYTNTHSAPSLAL
-2014 PPYTTTHSAPSLA
+2014 PPYTTTHSASSLA
-2027 LPPYTTTHCAPSPA
+2027 LPPYITTHCAPSPA
-2041 LPPYTTTHCAPSPAL
+2041 LPPYTTTHSAPSPAL

-2069 LPPYP
+2069 LPPY
-2074 TTHSAPSPAL
+2074 T
-2084 PPYTTTH
+2084 
-2091 SAPSPVLPPYP
+2091 

-2167 LPPYTTTHSAPCP
+2167 LPPYTTTHSAPSPALPPYTTTQTTPSP

-2204 APCPALPPYTTTH
+2204 APSPALPPYTTTH
-2217 SAPSPALPSL
+2217 SALSPALPSL
-2227 KRRLVEG
+2227 KRRLEEG

-2386 FSHNHGSCRDRE
+2386 FSHNHGSYRDRE

-2405 PSPSLSHHPSLPT
+2405 HSPSLSHHPSLPT
-2418 SLHPSPNPFH
+2418 SLHPSL
-2428 PSPSPGVIP
+2428 SPGVIP

-2449 TFDLNEPDMEEE
+2449 TFDLNEPDLEEE

-2481 NHSNLLS
+2481 NDSNLLS

-2547 PTPSPLQCEGL
+2547 PTPSPMQCEGL